1 MKMNNIILKTT
12 TQIVFFIIFL
22 FSIHIFLAGHFAPG
36 GGFVGG
42 LLTASALVLLLVT
55 YDLKTVQKLVPI
67 NYMTLT
73 AIGLFLAL
81 GTASISAILGDAFF
95 KHYFDHF
102 DLPLLGD
109 TELHTAMIF
118 DLGVYFVVVGVTMII
133 IQSIGG
139 DE

>member
-1 MKMNNIILKTT
+1 MKMNNVILKTT
-12 TQIVFFIIFL
+12 TQVVFFIIFL

-42 LLTASALVLLLVT
+42 LLTASALVLLLLT
-55 YDLKTVQKLVPI
+55 YDLKTVKNLLPI

-73 AIGLFLAL
+73 AVGLLLAL
-81 GTASISAILGDAFF
+81 GTASLSAFF
-95 KHYFDHF
+95 GEAFFMHYFDHF
-102 DLPLLGD
+102 NIPLLGD

>member
-1 MKMNNIILKTT
+1 MKMNNVILKTT
-12 TQIVFFIIFL
+12 SQVIFFIIFL

-42 LLTASALVLLLVT
+42 LLMSCALVLLLLT
-55 YDLKTVQKLVPI
+55 YDSKTVKNLLPI

-73 AIGLFLAL
+73 AIGLLLAL
-81 GTASISAILGDAFF
+81 GTACISAIFGDAFF

-102 DLPLLGD
+102 HIPLLGN

-133 IQSIGG
+133 IQSIGE
-139 DE
+139 DQ

>member
-1 MKMNNIILKTT
+1 MKMNNVILKTT
-12 TQIVFFIIFL
+12 SQVIFFIIFL

-42 LLTASALVLLLVT
+42 LLMSCALVLLLLT
-55 YDLKTVQKLVPI
+55 YDIKTVQNLLPI

-81 GTASISAILGDAFF
+81 GTACISAFFGEAFF

-102 DLPLLGD
+102 HLPLLGD

-133 IQSIGG
+133 IQSIGE
-139 DE
+139 DK